1 MTSAISSQSVTFD
14 ELMVAARTPARPAA
28 STWLRINASSGET
41 ISAGPAPARRCS
53 SAAMK

>member
-1 MTSAISSQSVTFD
+1 MASAISSQSVTFD